1 MKAYS
6 NSRRRQKTLTLRR
19 LRRLHLLHFGDQVRR
34 GMRSR
39 ATLSMHET
47 TWRFIIDHFGA
58 GADAKR
64 LSRDRLKR
72 WIAAERRGRLQRADG
87 SRRELSPASIR
98 MRVCTL
104 RAALKI
110 ARREG
115 LIRALPEF
123 PETAFR
129 YTSRTQWLESFTD
142 YERIMGQLSTERQE
156 YFALLIWTWQH
167 PSDVERMTRG
177 DIDPFADPPW
187 VNIRNSKNRRGP
199 LRVVAPAELARVF
212 RAKFER
218 EGGMRRPSSER
229 LVAPWP
235 ARVRTLPAVCERLGL
250 PRITATAARHTG
262 ISWAIRKLGITPAV
276 MAWSGHAS
284 PKMIATIYGHAL
296 TADLADVAS
305 ALDSIRR
312 ARRARA
318 PQSLPKKKH
327 APGRSLQASTG
338 GLTTNREK
346 SPPGRRCVPRD
357 RIELSTHGFS
367 EILSGVGSTMSS
379 GLDLSAE
386 TVSPEEK
393 PPWPIQEPITPQSK

>member
-1 MKAYS
+1 MQRSYS
-6 NSRRRQKTLTLRR
+6 RARRGQKTTLTLRR
-19 LRRLHLLHFGDQVRR
+19 LRRLHLDHFGDQVRR
-34 GMRSR
+34 GMRSG
-39 ATLSMHET
+39 ATLAMHET
-47 TWRFIIDHFGA
+47 TWRFILDHFGG

-64 LSRDRLKR
+64 ISRDRLKR
-72 WIAAERRGRLQRADG
+72 WIAAERRGRLRRADG
-87 SRRELSPASIR
+87 TRRELSPASIR

-104 RAALKI
+104 RAALKL

-115 LIRALPEF
+115 LLRALPEF

-129 YTSRTQWLESFTD
+129 YTSRTQWLESFGD
-142 YERIMGQLSTERQE
+142 YQRIMGQLSTERQA

-167 PSDVERMTRG
+167 PSDVERMTG
-177 DIDPFADPPW
+177 ADLDPFSDPPW
-187 VNIRNSKNRRGP
+187 VNIRNSKNRRPP

-218 EGGMRRPSSER
+218 EEMTPTQK
-229 LVAPWP
+229 LVKPWP

-284 PKMIATIYGHAL
+284 PKMIATVYGHAL

-305 ALDSIRR
+305 ALDSICR
-312 ARRARA
+312 ARRSNA
-318 PQSLPKKKH
+318 PTKKTRPQPEL
-327 APGRSLQASTG
+327 AGTGR
-338 GLTTNREK
+338 GLTTK
-346 SPPGRRCVPRD
+346 PGVAAPGQVVVPRD

-367 EILSGVGSTMSS
+367 ESMCGVGSLLSS
-379 GLDLSAE
+379 ELSPLAE
-386 TVSPEEK
+386 AISPVER
-393 PPWPIQEPITPQSK
+393 PPWPIQKLTTPKRK